1 MRTGL
6 VELGASSVRDGRLR
20 TTTVIV
26 GAGQAG
32 LALSRHLAAAGHDHV
47 VLERGRVAER
57 WRSERWDSLHVL
69 TPNWL
74 NQLPLGPALPDPD
87 GFLDRRGV
95 IGYLEAYAGGAP
107 VHEHTTVR
115 RVERAGR
122 GFRVETDRG
131 TWAAANVVV

>member
-47 VLERGRVAER
+47 VLDRGRVAER
-57 WRSERWDSLHVL
+57 WRTERWDSLHLL
-69 TPNWL
+69 TPNWMTR
-74 NQLPLGPALPDPD
+74 LPGFSYLGPDPD
-87 GFLDRRGV
+87 GHLPVRRLV
-95 IGYLEAYAGGAP
+95 SHLQSYAASFRAP
-107 VHEHTTVR
+107 VVTRTVVR
-115 RVERAGR
+115 QVSADYDG
-122 GFRVETDRG
+122 
-131 TWAAANVVV
+131 